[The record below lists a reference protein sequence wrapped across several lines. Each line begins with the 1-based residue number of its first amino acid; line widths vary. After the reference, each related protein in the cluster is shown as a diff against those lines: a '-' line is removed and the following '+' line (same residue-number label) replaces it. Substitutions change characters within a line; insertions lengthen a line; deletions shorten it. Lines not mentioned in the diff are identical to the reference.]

1 MATKKQPA
9 QTGALPAVAITAALK
24 EPAPPPISDVLTI
37 RRVDNGFTLEAS
49 TNSGFGGREISKR
62 VAPGAAAL
70 QTEVAAWVN
79 PTPKKR

>member
-1 MATKKQPA
+1 MSTKKQPMP
-9 QTGALPAVAITAALK
+9 TGAPPAGAIAAATK
-24 EPAPPPISDVLTI
+24 EPSPPPISDVLTI
-37 RRVDNGFTLEAS
+37 RRVDNGFVLEAS
-49 TNSGFGGREISKR
+49 THTGFGAREVSKR